1 MAFNKGL
8 QLNDSDVGAGNDA
21 VRDSIALGGQSI
33 ALFQTQ
39 LVNSA
44 KQAHGATV
52 LTIRPS
58 DNDDS
63 AGDYQSLLV
72 GQNFAI
78 GIEYNTAGDEYR
90 LVIQSR
96 EDYDVNAG
104 TETPAFGSW
113 VATEVET
120 TFGVN
125 LNDNGTITY
134 MHNGSGAQS
143 LSIPSFT
150 PQTAEITFE
159 ETGTIAASDVAHL
172 ILDDGRGNLVEV
184 KSTGTAN
191 GASGEL
197 VTALKAAFDALT
209 TEQQSGFTFGAVTN
223 TDEITL
229 SRTDGAGFTVT
240 AGASHTAAALEDRD
254 NAGSYPE
261 AAGGFDVSGVLDY
274 LFDLDFDGFV
284 SQIAT
289 FNAPLTV
296 SELSGYVNQPN
307 TIPETL
313 VNSDGEEAVAMIT
326 SFSGAGTALT
336 ANDVYTLD
344 FDDTNGNAIQITY
357 TLGGSE
363 TAWADLATGLKANFN
378 ALTDK
383 KGFAFDDS
391 VDDQIK
397 ISRADGADFKIT
409 GTAIGANEDLKAN
422 GVTLANG
429 AGTVTYSSTSI
440 VPATLTIEEIA
451 TPAGDN
457 VGAVYEIVLERD
469 GGDPLTLNDFLT
481 TAGTTAGDAADLFN
495 TGTLDADGY
504 AFTSGGTDLV
514 ITRADG
520 QNFSVKLGA
529 NDEAANFDIDSV
541 ALTKDSSISST
552 NGVRSGVTN
561 TISNKVVQ
569 NFDFTTLADA
579 EEVTAKAD
587 ANYAGADTLDIFGMD
602 KSDGTSLLK
611 LGSTANAYDGVD
623 SSGYTGAVAASSGDK
638 IVSDVLYTQ
647 LRDVEQEGANR
658 EYTVDVFIDPYRV
671 TDGDFGALSYTIDW
685 GTDGLKLLALTQ
697 LDSTGGYKLADID
710 TPTNGQADVR
720 WFKPG
725 SITDFS
731 SPIASLVFEDVTGT
745 VDPTFTFTSVDI
757 DGVDFTDDVTY
768 SASFTDTHEAT
779 LVNLGDTLKHGNDS
793 DALVE
798 DQLVIVSGAPGATAA
813 NPAPTSGLYLTLADH
828 DQDAST
834 DSPNVDYR
842 FNVQSSTA
850 TNTVSFEIDLPAL
863 ADTSVNPETLVNNTT
878 FVLDAALAD
887 WNLTTAE
894 VQGRTLVVE
903 ASGVTNLA
911 VGATIGQF
919 STTII
924 DGFDTTQFFDM
935 VNVQTDSDAANESGR
950 GLYVAA
956 TRTDSEGKWEVADM
970 PIGTMT
976 REYVGSAEIASNAV
990 SALDAYYALQLSAGL
1005 QPNWW
1010 GGTFQ
1015 EGQAIAADFDG
1026 SGKVTAADALAILNY
1041 SVGNV
1046 PDVDP
1051 VSWVFFDTETSAI
1064 VDVNTVDELATLKS
1078 NTGITSAADNLALG
1092 QGDEVVLVGDL
1103 SDPSA

>member
-52 LTIRPS
+52 FTIRPS

-143 LSIPSFT
+143 LSIPTFT
-150 PQTAEITFE
+150 PKTATTTLT
-159 ETGTIAASDVAHL
+159 ETASTAATPHIV
-172 ILDDGRGNLVEV
+172 LDDGRGNLVEIIAPA
-184 KSTGTAN
+184 TA
-191 GASGEL
+191 GGSSGDI
-197 VTALKAAFDALT
+197 VDALKDYFDGNVNGLSA
-209 TEQQSGFTFGAVTN
+209 EQQSGYTLTVQNTN
-223 TDEITL
+223 ELVIA
-229 SRTDGAGFTVT
+229 RTDGAGFTVS
-240 AGASHTAAALEDRD
+240 AGGTMTAAHLEHG
-254 NAGSYPE
+254 AGPSDLVGNPV
-261 AAGGFDVSGVLDY
+261 DVSGAQNY

-313 VNSDGEEAVAMIT
+313 VNSDGEEAVALLT
-326 SFSGAGTALT
+326 SDSGAGTALT
-336 ANDVYTLD
+336 AADVYTLD

-357 TLGGSE
+357 TLAAGE

-429 AGTVTYSSTSI
+429 ASTVTYSSTSI

-451 TPAGDN
+451 DPAGDD

-469 GGDPLTLNDFLT
+469 GGDPLTLNGYLT
-481 TAGTTAGDAADLFN
+481 SGVKVAGDAADLFN
-495 TGTLDADGY
+495 ATATTDGY
-504 AFTSGGTDLV
+504 AFSGSAGTNLV

-520 QNFSVKLGA
+520 QNFSAKLGA

-685 GTDGLKLLALTQ
+685 GTDGLKLLTLTQ

-956 TRTDSEGKWEVADM
+956 TRTNSEGKWEVADM